1 MQTCDIR
8 IRPDHGET
16 AAFKGLCDP
25 RLPTEKISDL
35 FEHPCKVFREE
46 RTDFLVVLKDQWLIT
61 ANYSQLSPL
70 SANGRHP

>member
-25 RLPTEKISDL
+25 RLPTEK
-35 FEHPCKVFREE
+35 
-46 RTDFLVVLKDQWLIT
+46 FLIFLSTLVKSSGKKEQIFWL
-61 ANYSQLSPL
+61 S
-70 SANGRHP
+70 